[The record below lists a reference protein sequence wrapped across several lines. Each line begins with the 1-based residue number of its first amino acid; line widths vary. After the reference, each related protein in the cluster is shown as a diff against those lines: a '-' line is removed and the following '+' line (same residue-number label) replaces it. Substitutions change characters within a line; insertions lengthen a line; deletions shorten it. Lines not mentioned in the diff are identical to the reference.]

1 MFAFSKAIFSENQT
15 SKYEDIHVSIS
26 NECRAIV
33 PMAYFNKTDK
43 IKQLVETD
51 RTNACTWAFKQTKRI
66 PKFKEFDMWKAMTD
80 DIDIISTK

>member
-1 MFAFSKAIFSENQT
+1 M
-15 SKYEDIHVSIS
+15 SIL
-26 NECRAIV
+26 NECRAKV

-51 RTNACTWAFKQTKRI
+51 RTNACTWAFKQIKRI
-66 PKFKEFDMWKAMTD
+66 PKFNEFDMWKAMTN